1 MERADIKIN
10 LATFVL
16 IKARK
21 ERMSGCITNPL
32 VGPRRVKLS
41 EEGRKGC
48 EGTMAI
54 HSFLICPDPKTEGD
68 FVFFRIFRGKFADK
82 IFNFDG
88 IANSFLTVEII

>member
-10 LATFVL
+10 LATFEL

-21 ERMSGCITNPL
+21 ERMSGCITNPS

-54 HSFLICPDPKTEGD
+54 HSFLIRPDPETKGD
-68 FVFFRIFRGKFADK
+68 FVCFFRGFPAE
-82 IFNFDG
+82 
-88 IANSFLTVEII
+88 NSRRRFLISMG